1 MPLLGNQ
8 TRQNDAEYK
17 NFKIKIMLLYGK
29 KNFLYFKSNY
39 LQKTLEDAGN
49 YFA

>member
-17 NFKIKIMLLYGK
+17 NFKIKIMLYGK